1 MKAIQFSGVYQCIHM
16 LLLQCVTIWLIPLTA
31 NAEISFQ
38 GLQVTNNVEVAS
50 TTSKI
55 TFINISINGEIE
67 RYESSIYLN
76 WIDEKLQ
83 SIQFI
88 ADKSDD
94 GSTINSFSSEIQPIA
109 LFDTVNGEGPARRF
123 SFEIGVSTTPVLR
136 IAERRSENEIVEVM
150 CNTLTSW
157 SRELASFQNQISEQI
172 LREAGQLCIS
182 KITSFKIL
190 SNSIMAKSVQES
202 IAIPISEAVNAPASK
217 LENYTVGDI
226 QSWLTQLG
234 YNPGPIDG
242 SYGRRT
248 EEALKNFYN
257 SIGASFDGVLDQNEI
272 IDLRGQLSS
281 SNVEV
286 AESNL
291 RTSIISERLLH
302 NLDIHNIDS
311 IPAAIRPSGPIPR
324 WISGGQVVQS
334 PSDKREEFVIDET
347 FRVSRGKRIVIE
359 DKIIRMVASGDQSKD
374 IEIYGNLEIRNSVI
388 IWEQKFNQ
396 QVRLIVKNGGNLQIY
411 NSYGFASVHGWWN
424 WDFESGS
431 TIFLDRA
438 FIDVWTTAAGRVNY
452 SAQNFSQTRLTLIDS
467 LRSSKVV
474 VKDSIRTDLEL
485 FTPRGTR
492 ATFSVPPSREVV
504 DWKVT
509 TLYPSSLIEL
519 TNSKIGRIDVTVT
532 NDSDITLV
540 NYIDGQIG
548 LSIDGGQNRRK
559 TCSIDGFGDPR
570 SMRGLRVE
578 SKTWEIDCNNSSV
591 TFVNSNVVG
600 FWFALWGNV
609 ELEVTR
615 SRLIDI
621 TNAGCRSD
629 LIIRESTVD
638 LLRNDSRDWCG
649 NYSART
655 FVVNSEIKQ
664 GVDASGERSNVWLYN
679 TVVKSEGRNE
689 ALTARNGARIT
700 RTDSNSLPW

>member
-1 MKAIQFSGVYQCIHM
+1 MTLVS
-16 LLLQCVTIWLIPLTA
+16 LLRT
-31 NAEISFQ
+31 
-38 GLQVTNNVEVAS
+38 VAV
-50 TTSKI
+50 
-55 TFINISINGEIE
+55 
-67 RYESSIYLN
+67 
-76 WIDEKLQ
+76 
-83 SIQFI
+83 
-88 ADKSDD
+88 
-94 GSTINSFSSEIQPIA
+94 A
-109 LFDTVNGEGPARRF
+109 L
-123 SFEIGVSTTPVLR
+123 
-136 IAERRSENEIVEVM
+136 
-150 CNTLTSW
+150 
-157 SRELASFQNQISEQI
+157 
-172 LREAGQLCIS
+172 
-182 KITSFKIL
+182 IL
-190 SNSIMAKSVQES
+190 STL
-202 IAIPISEAVNAPASK
+202 IAPVSQAQTN
-217 LENYTVGDI
+217 TVRDV

-248 EEALKNFYN
+248 EEALRNFYN
-257 SIGASFDGVLDQNEI
+257 SLGAIFDGVLDQNEI
-272 IDLRGQLSS
+272 DDLREKLSLG
-281 SNVEV
+281 NIDE
-286 AESNL
+286 AEGNWRQS
-291 RTSIISERLLH
+291 RISEKLSR
-302 NLDIHNIDS
+302 NFDIHKIDT
-311 IPAAIRPSGPIPR
+311 IPAEIRPSGPIPQ
-324 WISGGQVVQS
+324 WLSDGQVIQS
-334 PSDKREEFVIDET
+334 PSDTREQLVIDEN
-347 FRVSRGKRIVIE
+347 FKVSRGEHIVIE
-359 DKIIRMVASGDQSKD
+359 DKIILMIASGDQEKN
-374 IEIYGNLEIRNSVI
+374 IEVFGDLEIRNSVI
-388 IWEQKFNQ
+388 LWEQKFNQ
-396 QVRLIVKNGGNLQIY
+396 QVRLVVKNGGNLQIY

-431 TIFLDRA
+431 TIMLDRA
-438 FIDVWTTAAGRVNY
+438 FIDAWTTADGRVNY
-452 SAQNFSQTRLTLIDS
+452 SAQNFSQTRLTLMDS
-467 LRSSKVV
+467 LRSSKVIV
-474 VKDSIRTDLEL
+474 RESIRTDLEL

-509 TLYPSSLIEL
+509 TLYSSSLIEL

-629 LIIRESTVD
+629 LIIRDSTVD

-679 TVVKSEGRNE
+679 TVVKSEGRDE